1 MADKL
6 TTALNEKGKAQQY
19 LFNLEKLKEE
29 GSVENIHY
37 EALKKE
43 YTRMLQ
49 EAQSII
55 NEEKSQ
61 VQKILDKQKQ
71 ELAVMKLDLKYLE
84 IRYKVGEIS
93 IDTFTKKEAQPRK
106 KIEEL
111 EKNIA
116 QMEQV
121 INAPEVPSDI
131 VATVQNEPKKSSKF
145 SFSFGKKKEDT
156 PVTINPPLVAQPVNQ
171 NPAVEKPIEK
181 KPVEEKPVNPSVVPE
196 EQVNVSQP
204 QPAVPPENT
213 SVEDPPVQKEIP
225 LPAGLIITN
234 LDILP
239 NRVAAGNHVGI
250 VAGLKNNSDNPIQ
263 HRIELKING
272 EVKDYRDIFL
282 APGGTEEITFMTLT
296 NRDGEYTVD
305 IGGQIGHYTV
315 MYSR

>member
-19 LFNLEKLKEE
+19 LFNLEKLREE

-37 EALKKE
+37 DALKRE

-55 NEEKSQ
+55 DEEKSQ
-61 VQKILDKQKQ
+61 VKKILDKQKQ

-111 EKNIA
+111 EQNIA
-116 QMEQV
+116 QMEQIV
-121 INAPEVPSDI
+121 NAPEVPPGI
-131 VATVQNEPKKSSKF
+131 VATVQNEPRKTSKF
-145 SFSFGKKKEDT
+145 SLGFGKKKEEP
-156 PVTINPPLVAQPVNQ
+156 PVMTNPPVYVQTINQAPAFEPP
-171 NPAVEKPIEK
+171 VEQ
-181 KPVEEKPVNPSVVPE
+181 KPVEQKPVNPPVVPE
-196 EQVNVSQP
+196 QQVNTAPP
-204 QPAVPPENT
+204 QPVMPPESTN
-213 SVEDPPVQKEIP
+213 VEAPPVPKVIP
-225 LPAGLIITN
+225 LPAGLVITN

-239 NRVAAGNHVGI
+239 NRVAAGNHIGI
-250 VAGLKNNSDNPIQ
+250 VAGLKNSSNDTIQ

-282 APGGTEEITFMTLT
+282 APGNTEEITFMVLT
-296 NRDGEYTVD
+296 NYDGEYTVD

-315 MYSR
+315 LYSR

>member
-37 EALKKE
+37 DALKKE
-43 YTRMLQ
+43 YTRILQ
-49 EAQSII
+49 EAQSKI
-55 NEEKSQ
+55 NEEKSEL
-61 VQKILDKQKQ
+61 QKVLDKQKQ

-93 IDTFTKKEAQPRK
+93 LDTFTKKESQPRK
-106 KIEEL
+106 KITEL
-111 EKNIA
+111 ENTVA
-116 QMEQV
+116 QMEQLM
-121 INAPEVPSDI
+121 NAPEVPPDI
-131 VATVQNEPKKSSKF
+131 IATVQNEPKKSSKF
-145 SFSFGKKKEDT
+145 SFGFGKKKEEP
-156 PVTINPPLVAQPVNQ
+156 PVTMNPPVIAQPVYE
-171 NPAVEKPIEK
+171 NPVVEKPI
-181 KPVEEKPVNPSVVPE
+181 VENPINPPVVPE
-196 EQVNVSQP
+196 QQVNASPP
-204 QPAVPPENT
+204 QPAVPPESI
-213 SVEDPPVQKEIP
+213 SVEAPPVQKEIP

-250 VAGLKNNSDNPIQ
+250 VAGLKNNSNNPIQ

-282 APGGTEEITFMTLT
+282 TPGNSEEITFMVLT
-296 NRDGEYTVD
+296 NHDGEYTVD

-315 MYSR
+315 LYSR

>member
-37 EALKKE
+37 DALKKE
-43 YTRMLQ
+43 YSRMLQ

-55 NEEKSQ
+55 DEEKSQ
-61 VQKILDKQKQ
+61 VKKILDKQKQ

-93 IDTFTKKEAQPRK
+93 LDAFTKKEAQPRK

-111 EKNIA
+111 ENNIT
-116 QMEQV
+116 QMEQIV
-121 INAPEVPSDI
+121 NAPEVPPQI

-145 SFSFGKKKEDT
+145 SFGFGKKKEET
-156 PVTINPPLVAQPVNQ
+156 PITMSPPVVAQPVNQ
-171 NPAVEKPIEK
+171 NPVAEKPIEE
-181 KPVEEKPVNPSVVPE
+181 KPVEENPVNPPVTPE
-196 EQVNVSQP
+196 PPVNTAPP
-204 QPAVPPENT
+204 QPASPPENI
-213 SVEDPPVQKEIP
+213 SVEAPPIP
-225 LPAGLIITN
+225 KVIPFPAGLIITN

-239 NRVAAGNHVGI
+239 KRVAAGNHVGI
-250 VAGLKNNSDNPIQ
+250 VAGLKNNSNDTIQ

-282 APGGTEEITFMTLT
+282 EPGNNEEITFMVLT
-296 NRDGEYTVD
+296 NYDGEYTVD

-315 MYSR
+315 LYSR